1 MTEQP
6 HSPGDSGLD
15 PVFSNMLAECP
26 ELWDVIEQF
35 ARGLPQQIDEMELAF
50 ANASYEQLVEWSR
63 SLIQAGRGHGYPELA
78 EYAAA
83 VERSARDRL
92 HRDIDRQLAE
102 LRDMA
107 QQILSGIQESEPSD
121 PKAYHDVAN
130 AR

>member
-1 MTEQP
+1 MTDQQ
-6 HSPGDSGLD
+6 HSSGEPGLD
-15 PVFSNMLAECP
+15 PIFSNMLAECP
-26 ELWDVIEQF
+26 ELWDVIDQF

-63 SLIQAGRGHGYPELA
+63 SLIQGGRGHGYPELA

-92 HRDIDRQLAE
+92 HRDIDRHLGE

-107 QQILSGIQESEPSD
+107 QQILAGIQESEQTD
-121 PKAYHDVAN
+121 PKS
-130 AR
+130 